1 MPVSLNSQVGSREH
15 LDAAL
20 AEDIS
25 SALRVA
31 MPGIIQ
37 SFDPETVTCTVQ
49 PAVRGTTTDTEGVSQ
64 STPLPLLLDVPVVFP
79 RGGGVTMTFPIKAGD
94 ECLLIFGDRGFDFW
108 WQSGGVQE
116 PVDDRQHDLAD
127 AFAIIGP
134 QSQAQKINNVSTDS
148 VQLRSDDG
156 ATSLSLNPTAGTI
169 AGVAPG
175 GFDLNGLKISR
186 SGQLTLVDGSVVDG
200 HTHGGVEQGG
210 SKTEPLS
217 P

>member
-20 AEDIS
+20 AKTIKAE
-25 SALRVA
+25 LRVA

-37 SFDPETVTCTVQ
+37 SFDPQAMTCTVQ
-49 PAVRGTTTDTEGVSQ
+49 PAILGTTTDATGVSQ
-64 STPLPLLLDVPVVFP
+64 SSPLPLLLDVPVIFP
-79 RGGGVTMTFPIKAGD
+79 RGGGVTMTFPIQAGD
-94 ECLLIFGDRGFDFW
+94 ECLLIFGDRCIDFW
-108 WQSGGVQE
+108 WQSGGMQE
-116 PVDDRQHDLAD
+116 PVDNRQHDLSD
-127 AFAIIGP
+127 AFAIVGP
-134 QSQAQKINNVSTDS
+134 QSQAQKINNVSTES

-175 GFDLNGLKISR
+175 GFDLNGLKISG